1 MFSTGSY
8 LFKDM
13 TFFIFFK
20 ERRGFMPTMQEEL
33 EEAGFEGM
41 WEELEAG
48 NLE

>member
-1 MFSTGSY
+1 
-8 LFKDM
+8 M
-13 TFFIFFK
+13 TFFIFFI

-33 EEAGFEGM
+33 EEARFEGM